1 MHTYTHLHVDNKKK
15 LPALHAELLAELV
28 FNNVVHIFI
37 HQSWQRL
44 VRVSICTF
52 VLVKQV
58 N

>member
-1 MHTYTHLHVDNKKK
+1 